1 MWCWSRLTRI
11 LSQEVEAGTLYTGKR
26 SQVTMKTILVVT
38 FSLLLVACAT
48 NHPLPDL
55 KRLYGDTPDLGSIH
69 KDSTQDNFQNPVIL
83 LHGILGSRLRHT
95 DTREEVWPGGVT
107 DLLFNNFQDTALP
120 IHPDSLIP
128 APSDLDAYAITD
140 RAAGQDYYS
149 QIIRTL
155 HEAGGY
161 NLATP
166 GQRTD
171 PAKRQY
177 YVFVY
182 DWRQDNVQSARKL
195 DQLIE
200 QIREDYGAPDL
211 RVDLVAHSMGG
222 LIARYY
228 LRYGTVDVLDD
239 NDFPVNNHGA
249 SRVRRVVLV
258 GTPNFGS
265 VSGLQEFLQGFR
277 VGLRRIPTEVIAT
290 WPSAYQLLPHPINT
304 WLVTVDG
311 RELERDLFDVNIWR
325 RFEWSVFDPEV
336 EARILEP
343 FKDPE
348 QGLAYLNLLQRYFE
362 KHLERARRFV
372 WSLSVT
378 AEEFPISYVVFGGD
392 CILTPARIIVE
403 EVNGESVVQLY
414 PDAIVNRVPDIDY
427 QTLMLEPGDG
437 RVTKPSLL
445 ARQTLDPTIR
455 RHRYSFFPLDY
466 SVMFCDDH
474 DQLTGNINFQDNLLN
489 ILLSSDKRTP
499 GQ

>member
-1 MWCWSRLTRI
+1 
-11 LSQEVEAGTLYTGKR
+11 
-26 SQVTMKTILVVT
+26 MKTILIAT
-38 FSLLLVACAT
+38 FSLLVAACAS
-48 NHPLPDL
+48 NPLPDL
-55 KRLYGDTPDLGSIH
+55 KRLYGNTPDPGSIQ
-69 KDSTQDNFQNPVIL
+69 KQSAQEDFQNPVIL
-83 LHGILGSRLRHT
+83 LHGILGSRLRHA
-95 DTREEVWPGGVT
+95 DTREEIWPGGLT
-107 DLLFNNFQDTALP
+107 DLLFSNFKDMALP
-120 IHPDSLIP
+120 IHPDSLSP
-128 APSDLDAYAITD
+128 YPSGVEAYAITD
-140 RAAGQDYYS
+140 RAAGRDYYA

-155 HEAGGY
+155 HEAGGFEPG
-161 NLATP
+161 TP
-166 GQRTD
+166 GQYANHHER
-171 PAKRQY
+171 RY

-195 DQLIE
+195 DRLIE
-200 QIREDYGAPDL
+200 QIRKDYGDPDL

-228 LRYGTVDVLDD
+228 LRYGAVDVLDD

-265 VSGLQEFLQGFR
+265 VSALQEFLQGFR

-311 RELERDLFDVNIWR
+311 RELERDLFDANIWR
-325 RFEWSVFDPEV
+325 RFEWSIFDPAV
-336 EARILEP
+336 ESRILEQ
-343 FKDPE
+343 FEDAK
-348 QGLAYLNLLQRYFE
+348 QGQAYLERLQHYFGI
-362 KHLERARRFV
+362 HLERARRFV
-372 WSLSVT
+372 WSLSVA
-378 AEEFPISYVVFGGD
+378 AEEMPISYVVFGGD
-392 CILTPARIIVE
+392 CVLTPARIIVE
-403 EVNGESVVQLY
+403 EIDGESAVRLY
-414 PDAIVNRVPDIDY
+414 PREIVNRVPDIDY

-455 RHRYSFFPLDY
+455 RHRYSYFPLDY

-474 DQLTGNINFQDNLLN
+474 DRLTGNINFQDNLLN
-489 ILLSSDKRTP
+489 ILLSRDKRVP

>member
-1 MWCWSRLTRI
+1 M
-11 LSQEVEAGTLYTGKR
+11 LSQEVEAGTLYPDER
-26 SQVTMKTILVVT
+26 SQVPMKTILVVT
-38 FSLLLVACAT
+38 FSLLLAACSSKQ
-48 NHPLPDL
+48 LPDL
-55 KRLYGDTPDLGSIH
+55 KRLYGDTPDFRMLH
-69 KDSTQDNFQNPVIL
+69 NNTVEADFQNPVIL
-83 LHGILGSRLRHT
+83 LHGILGSRLRRA
-95 DTREEVWPGGVT
+95 DTLEEIWPGGLT
-107 DLLFNNFQDTALP
+107 DLLFNNFQDVALP
-120 IHPDSLIP
+120 INPDSLTP
-128 APSDLDAYAITD
+128 APSDLDAYSITD
-140 RAAGQDYYS
+140 RVAGKDYYS

-166 GQRTD
+166 GQHVNPGER
-171 PAKRQY
+171 RY

-182 DWRQDNVQSARKL
+182 DWRQDNVQSAREL
-195 DQLIE
+195 DQFIE
-200 QIREDYGAPDL
+200 QIRKDYGAPDL
-211 RVDLVAHSMGG
+211 QVDLVAHSMGG

-228 LRYGTVDVLDD
+228 LRYGTVDVLED
-239 NDFPVNNHGA
+239 NDFPVNNHGT

-277 VGLRRIPTEVIAT
+277 VGLGRIPTEVIAT

-325 RFEWSVFDPEV
+325 RFEWSVFDPGV
-336 EARILEP
+336 EAEILKQ
-343 FKDPE
+343 FNDPR
-348 QGLAYLNLLQRYFE
+348 QGQAYLNLLQRYFA
-362 KHLERARRFV
+362 KHLERGRRFV

-403 EVNGESVVQLY
+403 EVNGESVVRLY
-414 PDAIVNRVPDIDY
+414 PDEIINRVPAIDY

-489 ILLSSDKRTP
+489 ILLSRDKRVP
-499 GQ
+499 GR

>member
-1 MWCWSRLTRI
+1 
-11 LSQEVEAGTLYTGKR
+11 
-26 SQVTMKTILVVT
+26 MKTILVAAL
-38 FSLLLVACAT
+38 SLLISACAT
-48 NHPLPDL
+48 SPLPDL
-55 KRLYGDTPDLGSIH
+55 KRLYSNTADLGSIH
-69 KDSTQDNFQNPVIL
+69 KKNAQESFQNPVIL

-95 DTREEVWPGGVT
+95 DTQEEIWPGSFI
-107 DLLFNNFQDTALP
+107 DLLFNDFQDVALP
-120 IHPDSLIP
+120 INPDSLTP
-128 APSDLDAYAITD
+128 ASSDLDAYAIAD
-140 RAAGQDYYS
+140 RAAGQDYYGR
-149 QIIRTL
+149 IIRTL

-161 NLATP
+161 DLATP
-166 GQRTD
+166 GQHVN

-182 DWRQDNVQSARKL
+182 DWRQDNVQTARKL

-200 QIREDYGAPDL
+200 QIRKDYNDPNL
-211 RVDLVAHSMGG
+211 RVDIVAHSMGG

-239 NDFPVNNHGA
+239 NDFPINKHGA

-265 VSGLQEFLQGFR
+265 VSALQQFLEGFK
-277 VGLRRIPTEVIAT
+277 VGLRSIPTEVIAT
-290 WPSAYQLLPHPINT
+290 WPSAYQLLPHPINN
-304 WLVTVDG
+304 WLVTADG

-325 RFEWSVFDPEV
+325 RFEWSVFDSDV
-336 EARILEP
+336 EADILKQ

-348 QGLAYLNLLQRYFE
+348 RGHAYLNLIHRYFE

-372 WSLSVT
+372 WSLSVPI
-378 AEEFPISYVVFGGD
+378 EEFPISYVVFGGD
-392 CILTPARIIVE
+392 CELTPARIIVE
-403 EVNGESVVQLY
+403 EVSGESVVRLY
-414 PDAIVNRVPDIDY
+414 PGNIINRVPNIDY
-427 QTLMLEPGDG
+427 QALMLEPGDG

-445 ARQTLDPTIR
+445 ARQTLDPTVP

-474 DQLTGNINFQDNLLN
+474 ERLTGNINFQDNLLN
-489 ILLSSDKRTP
+489 ILLSRDKRTP